1 MIGPMGLFWQPEPAV
16 VFVIII
22 HILCMLYSGLWANKD
37 ALLAFIRTTDNA
49 VHDVLAQV

>member
-22 HILCMLYSGLWANKD
+22 HYIYTVYAVLWALGK
-37 ALLAFIRTTDNA
+37 
-49 VHDVLAQV
+49 